1 MFTEL
6 RLANFQGFGD
16 LEKIRLAPLT
26 LIFGPNS
33 SGKSSIIR
41 SLLLLKQSMRSR
53 TSDEGRFSFVDADAD
68 LGGFAN
74 VVHKHDINA
83 EIQIG
88 LSMERSSRIAP
99 GLSKLDLFV
108 PYGDTVNRIVLGG
121 EVFTGNDKDAGEY
134 VGTYEIDFVQD
145 ESNPEVFK
153 TGEGFIL
160 GPDALLAQLKK
171 YQDQLVSRLDAD
183 IDALSPYEHG
193 EDGPYFWD
201 DLEFINFVRRG
212 LFVGVDGA
220 RVAPS
225 RNEVT
230 AELEEDR
237 VRRKLQR
244 LVDEMI
250 SSPTRNLD
258 SRMRR
263 VVHLAGLRAIPSRVT
278 SVGSTENTL
287 LADASNIVAILSSD
301 DKIMYLAS
309 KLLSRLTRDQYEL
322 RLARINATTVEFL
335 GSIGSLAL
343 FDKRLETMTTF
354 RDVGVGLSQVLPI
367 ITALAQASI
376 PPTRPRNGVPMQ
388 SGTSIATVLI
398 EQPELHLHPR
408 MQGDLAD
415 VIIETSRAK
424 NRIGPQVIMET
435 HSENII
441 LRVQRRVREGSIR
454 AQDVSV
460 IFVEKDPKNGQ
471 SVANELVLD
480 DNGEFLTA
488 WPDSFAVM
496 RLDEI
501 LP

>member
-74 VVHKHDINA
+74 VVHKHHIDS

-88 LSMERSSRIAP
+88 LSMTRTSRAAHA
-99 GLSKLDLFV
+99 LSKLDLFV
-108 PYGDTVNRIVLGG
+108 RSGDYVNRILLGA
-121 EVFTGNDKDAGEY
+121 EVFSGTEREPGDFL
-134 VGTYEIDFVQD
+134 GTYEIEFVQD
-145 ESNPEVFK
+145 TQNPDAFK
-153 TGEGFIL
+153 TGEGFIV

-171 YQDQLVSRLDAD
+171 YQDLQAIKPEVE
-183 IDALSPYEHG
+183 IDALAGYEISAEEPYL
-193 EDGPYFWD
+193 WD
-201 DLEFINFVRRG
+201 DLEYTNFVRRG

-220 RVAPS
+220 RSMVV
-225 RNEVT
+225 RNEPL
-230 AELEEDR
+230 AELDEDR
-237 VRRKLQR
+237 VKRKFQR

-250 SSPTRNLD
+250 STPARVLD

-263 VVHLAGLRAIPSRVT
+263 LVHLAGLRAVPSRVT

-287 LADASNIVAILSSD
+287 LADASNIVAILSSNNQ
-301 DKIMYLAS
+301 IMSIAS
-309 KLLSRLTRDQYEL
+309 QLMSRLTRDQYEL
-322 RLARINATTVEFL
+322 RMARIDAATVEFL
-335 GSIGSLAL
+335 GAIGSLAL
-343 FDKRLETMTTF
+343 YDTKLDTMTTF

-376 PPTRPRNGVPMQ
+376 VPARPR
-388 SGTSIATVLI
+388 SGSLLQTGQSIATVLI

-415 VIIETSRAK
+415 VTIEASRAVSGT
-424 NRIGPQVIMET
+424 GPQVIMET
-435 HSENII
+435 HSENIV
-441 LRVQRRVREGSIR
+441 LRVQRRIREGAIR

-460 IFVEKDPKNGQ
+460 IFVDKDAKTGQ
-471 SVANELVLD
+471 SKAQELILD

-488 WPDSFAVM
+488 WPESFAVM

>member
-74 VVHKHDINA
+74 VVHKHDISA

-88 LSMERSSRIAP
+88 LSMARSSRIAP
-99 GLSKLDLFV
+99 GISKLDVFV
-108 PYGDTVNRIVLGG
+108 PYGDAVNRILLGG
-121 EVFTGNDKDAGEY
+121 EVFSGNDRDLGDFL
-134 VGTYEIDFVQD
+134 GTYEIEFVQD
-145 ESNPEVFK
+145 ESNPEAFK
-153 TGEGFIL
+153 TGDGFIV

-171 YQDQLVSRLDAD
+171 YQELLVSRVDSE
-183 IDALSPYEHG
+183 IDALSGYDVHAEEPYL
-193 EDGPYFWD
+193 WD
-201 DLEFINFVRRG
+201 DLEFMNFVRRG

-220 RVAPS
+220 RAAS
-225 RNEVT
+225 LRNDTGV
-230 AELEEDR
+230 ELDEER
-237 VRRKLQR
+237 VKRKFQR
-244 LVDEMI
+244 LVDELI
-250 SSPTRNLD
+250 TSPSRILD

-263 VVHLAGLRAIPSRVT
+263 LVHLAGLRAIPSRVT

-287 LADASNIVAILSSD
+287 LADASNIVAILSSND
-301 DKIMYLAS
+301 RIMNLAS
-309 KLLSRLTRDQYEL
+309 KLLSRLTQDQYEL
-322 RLARINATTVEFL
+322 RLARISANTVEFL

-376 PPTRPRNGVPMQ
+376 PPTRPRNGVPLLTGQ
-388 SGTSIATVLI
+388 SIATVLI

-408 MQGDLAD
+408 MQGELAD
-415 VIIETSRAK
+415 VIIEASRAK
-424 NRIGPQVIMET
+424 SGSGPQVIMET

-441 LRVQRRVREGSIR
+441 LRVQRRIREGSIR

-460 IFVEKDPKNGQ
+460 IFVDKDKKTGQ
-471 SVANELVLD
+471 SVANELILD
-480 DNGEFLTA
+480 DNGEFLTS